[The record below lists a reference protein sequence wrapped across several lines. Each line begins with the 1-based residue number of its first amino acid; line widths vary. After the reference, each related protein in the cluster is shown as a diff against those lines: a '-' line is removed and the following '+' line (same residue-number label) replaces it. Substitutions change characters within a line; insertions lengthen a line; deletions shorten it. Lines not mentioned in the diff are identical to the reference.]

1 MRMKSGGLRFCVGAL
16 FVVLWAGCYPGE
28 IDSASQTDVVL
39 TFHKTDA
46 DFKVNNTLSM
56 PDSIVDISKAAG
68 ASSSLDHQYDAQILA
83 KIQQQFVAIG
93 YTFVNPATTK
103 PDAVV
108 LVAGITVDN
117 YQAWAG
123 YPWWGYWGW
132 WGSWGYW
139 SYSASS
145 AGSSSWYYPWSPVVV
160 TSYKSGTLFIN
171 LVDPDIP
178 PPQAGQAVSIWG
190 AALNGMLEGTSTEI
204 LQRITTN
211 ITQAF
216 AQSPYLST
224 Q

>member
-1 MRMKSGGLRFCVGAL
+1 MRMKSGGLRLCVGAL
-16 FVVLWAGCYPGE
+16 FIVLWAACYPGE
-28 IDSASQTDVVL
+28 IDSTSQTDIVL
-39 TFHKTDA
+39 TFHKKDA
-46 DFKVNNTLSM
+46 DFKVNNTLSL
-56 PDSIVDISKAAG
+56 PDSIVDIG
-68 ASSSLDHQYDAQILA
+68 AVGGSSTFDHQYDAQILA
-83 KIQQQFVAIG
+83 KIQQEFVSKG
-93 YTFVNPATTK
+93 YTFVDPTATQ

-139 SYSASS
+139 GYTASS

-171 LVDPDIP
+171 LLDPDLTP
-178 PPQAGQAVSIWG
+178 PSPGQAVSIWG
-190 AALNGMLEGTSTEI
+190 AALNGMLEGTNTEI
-204 LQRITTN
+204 LSRISNN